1 MHRLLLALAL
11 ILCSSTGL
19 QAQSLR
25 DRLSQLFI
33 FGEGQALF
41 LGGTG
46 AADNPGVRIH
56 GDHFVPA
63 AVASNGTVISFLT
76 NSIGSNVANCR

>member
-19 QAQSLR
+19 QAQSLP
-25 DRLSQLFI
+25 DRLSQLLI
-33 FGEGQALF
+33 FSEGGEALF

-46 AADNPGVRIH
+46 AAQGGLQLIEKAGAHGV
-56 GDHFVPA
+56 A
-63 AVASNGTVISFLT
+63 AVTTS
-76 NSIGSNVANCR
+76 